1 MKEYKKRK
9 CFIFTM
15 MDDIIINICHYEW
28 DLFVKTASKQLLDS
42 L

>member
-15 MDDIIINICHYEW
+15 MDDIIIC
-28 DLFVKTASKQLLDS
+28 S
-42 L
+42 